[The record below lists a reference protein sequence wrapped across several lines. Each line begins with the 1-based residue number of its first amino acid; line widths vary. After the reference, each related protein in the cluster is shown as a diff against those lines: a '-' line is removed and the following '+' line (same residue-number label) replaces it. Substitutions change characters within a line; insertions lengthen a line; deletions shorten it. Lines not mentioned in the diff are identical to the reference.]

1 MSDASSRLTSAA
13 CAILASAY
21 VVGCT
26 RDAPPRADV
35 PTTSEPPASG
45 AVRDAATPASTSNGE
60 ELTTHGGDEAS
71 AAAAPDFGAIKPAA
85 EYFDEPELAG
95 ADLERG
101 KLLGLACAACHTF
114 GAGERTIVGPNL
126 HGVFGRRAASL
137 PDFEYSPALRASG
150 LYWTPRSLAA
160 WLADPQGFV
169 NGTTMTFTGYRSPD
183 DRRDLIAYLLR
194 ATE

>member
-1 MSDASSRLTSAA
+1 MNDRSSRLMRAL
-13 CAILASAY
+13 CAIIASACI
-21 VVGCT
+21 VGCA
-26 RDAPPRADV
+26 RD
-35 PTTSEPPASG
+35 EPPASDAVTG
-45 AVRDAATPASTSNGE
+45 AEPAASGAERDAEPASATGGE
-60 ELTTHGGDEAS
+60 ALVSRGVDDDAS
-71 AAAAPDFGAIKPAA
+71 PAGAPDFGAVKPAA
-85 EYFDEPELAG
+85 EYFDDPELAG

-101 KLLGLACAACHTF
+101 KLLSLACAACHTF
-114 GAGERTIVGPNL
+114 GVGERTIIGPNL

-137 PDFEYSPALRASG
+137 PDFAYSSALLASG

-169 NGTTMTFTGYRSPD
+169 SGTTMTFTGYHSAD